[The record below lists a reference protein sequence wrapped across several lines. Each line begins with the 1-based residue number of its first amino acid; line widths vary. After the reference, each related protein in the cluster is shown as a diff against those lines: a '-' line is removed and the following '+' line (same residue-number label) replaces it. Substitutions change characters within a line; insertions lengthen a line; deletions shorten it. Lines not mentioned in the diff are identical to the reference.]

1 MLKQRLAK
9 YEAVK
14 RDLTK
19 TNLCQED
26 NLREL
31 RVRCTCMA
39 TDLLKARE
47 EIKAFKRQQ
56 VDSPVV
62 EGVKH
67 DDSSVG
73 SLSVSTQTLTPDI
86 PEVTP
91 LRSLLS
97 SCEDYIE
104 ADLGSSASE
113 SGYGNMPRPE
123 DVPSG
128 ATEYLKGNIIEL
140 VRQKEQL
147 ETDVWKL
154 KSELDSKTET
164 LEKCCLEKVS
174 VQRMST
180 QCPVGVQ

>member
-1 MLKQRLAK
+1 
-9 YEAVK
+9 
-14 RDLTK
+14 
-19 TNLCQED
+19 
-26 NLREL
+26 LREL

-67 DDSSVG
+67 DDSSVE

-91 LRSLLS
+91 LRPLVS